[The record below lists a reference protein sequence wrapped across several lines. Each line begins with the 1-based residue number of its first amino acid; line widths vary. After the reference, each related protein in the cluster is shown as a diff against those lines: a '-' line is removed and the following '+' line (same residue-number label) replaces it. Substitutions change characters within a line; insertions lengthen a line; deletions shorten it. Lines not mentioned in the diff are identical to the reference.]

1 MEKNTKFSRTAIA
14 LMILC
19 VLMVVAFF
27 LPLSTGNGMFSFSGD
42 AAYNVIDVIGFIFD
56 SSVITTS
63 TMLAF
68 QIPFIMSCIGLVLV
82 LVAVVVLFVMTI
94 RRTNVSVRRVL
105 AVCILFTTLFMGFL
119 FNTSLTSVAKEVTA
133 QDEKTGVTK
142 VVKESNNFYN
152 VYPEFKIKME
162 VANGSANKWKQPILK
177 FKEVLSEVFPAEEI
191 PAVEA
196 KLDEL
201 YTYADQYGYGK
212 IDSSKEYKKA
222 NQKILT
228 ELQALIEV
236 EEQEM
241 MFETYFGSMTKSV
254 SAVSSTFGVGYLLAV
269 FFAVIICGLCYSERS
284 AEGYKNNGIPANC
297 MYVGIGLLIVVLAL
311 VYPMFKVETL
321 TTGLTGTSLLV
332 ALCALPKV
340 LNLTQMGGELG
351 INVAELN
358 QGMMVAGLLCLVLAL
373 ASIMVFV
380 VMAARKKCF
389 KLRRAFS
396 IAGCVLLILGG
407 AFAGAG
413 FGESGI
419 SMDIM
424 YFLVVGISIGAALI
438 PFTVYQDKERY
449 KVFSVINVILF
460 LLICAF
466 IIVPLWKVL
475 VDSLDAQAGYG
486 LRMWPKEFSLEGYRI
501 ILSTETMRKPFL
513 ISVLTTVCGTCL
525 GLLISTLGAY
535 VLIQFDM
542 PGRNFLAGLL
552 LFTMIFQAGI
562 IPVYL
567 VMTELHLTN
576 TLWIVILMPAI
587 NVYNL
592 VLMRNFFE
600 GIPKSLFESASI
612 DGCTPMGTFIK
623 IVLPLSKAALASIG
637 LMFAVSYWNDYTNYK
652 LYITNTSIHNF
663 QMKLRALFFSSDLP
677 EAGTGANTETLK
689 NASIMVAILP
699 FMIAYPFL
707 QKYFVKGVNVGAVK
721 E

>member
-1 MEKNTKFSRTAIA
+1 MEKKTKFSRTSIA
-14 LMILC
+14 CMVLC
-19 VLMVVAFF
+19 VLMAVSFF
-27 LPLSTGNGMFSFSGD
+27 LPLSTGNEMLSFRGD
-42 AAYNVIDVIGFIFD
+42 AAYNILDVIGFIFD
-56 SSVITTS
+56 SSLITTNS
-63 TMLAF
+63 LLAF
-68 QIPFIMSCIGLVLV
+68 KVPFLMACIGLVLS
-82 LVAVVVLFVMTI
+82 LAAVVVLLILTI
-94 RRTNVSVRRVL
+94 RRVHVTVRRVL
-105 AVCILFTTLFMGFL
+105 AVCILFASIFMGFL
-119 FNTSLTSVAKEVTA
+119 FNSSLTSVAKEITV
-133 QDEKTGVTK
+133 QDEKTGAVT
-142 VVKESNNFYN
+142 VVKEANNFYN
-152 VYPEFKIKME
+152 IYPEFKIKME
-162 VANGSANKWKQPILK
+162 VANGSVNKWKQPLMK
-177 FKEVLSEVFPAEEI
+177 FKEVLPELFSAEEI
-191 PAVEA
+191 PAMEA

-201 YTYADQYGYGK
+201 HAYADLYGYGK
-212 IDSSKEYKKA
+212 IDSVKEYKKA
-222 NQKILT
+222 NAKILT
-228 ELQALIEV
+228 ELQAFFET
-236 EEQEM
+236 EEQEA

-254 SAVSSTFGVGYLLAV
+254 SAISSTFGVGYLLAIL
-269 FFAVIICGLCYSERS
+269 FAVVICGLCYSERN
-284 AEGYKNNGIPANC
+284 ALGYKNNGIPANC
-297 MYVGIGLLIVVLAL
+297 MFVGIGLLFVVLAL
-311 VYPMFKVETL
+311 VYPMFRVETI

-332 ALCALPKV
+332 SVFALPQV
-340 LNLTQMGGELG
+340 LSLGGMNDVLG
-351 INVAELN
+351 INGALVN
-358 QGMMVAGLLCLVLAL
+358 QTFVTLGMVCLLLAL
-373 ASIMVFV
+373 CSMMVFV

-389 KLRRAFS
+389 KLRRVFS
-396 IAGCVLLILGG
+396 VAGAVLFILGG

-413 FGESGI
+413 FGESGVT
-419 SMDIM
+419 MDIM
-424 YFLVVGISIGAALI
+424 YFLLVGISIGAALV
-438 PFTVYQDKERY
+438 PFTVYLDKERY
-449 KVFSVINVILF
+449 KVFSIINIIIF
-460 LLICAF
+460 LLVCAF

-513 ISVLTTVCGTCL
+513 ISVLTTVCGTFL
-525 GLLISTLGAY
+525 GLLLSTLGAY

-552 LFTMIFQAGI
+552 LFTMIFQAGM

-567 VMTELHLTN
+567 VMTELHLIN

-600 GIPKSLFESASI
+600 GIPKSLFESAAI
-612 DGCTPMGTFIK
+612 DGCTPMGTFVK

-637 LMFAVSYWNDYTNYK
+637 LMFAVAYWNDYTNYK

>member
-1 MEKNTKFSRTAIA
+1 MEKKIKFSRTAIA
-14 LMILC
+14 CMVLC
-19 VLMVVAFF
+19 VLMVLAFF
-27 LPLSTGNGMFSFSGD
+27 LPISTGNGMFSFNGD
-42 AAYNVIDVIGFIFD
+42 AAYNLIDVIGFIFD
-56 SSVITTS
+56 SSVITGGS
-63 TMLAF
+63 LLAF
-68 QIPFIMSCIGLVLV
+68 RLPFLMSCIGLL
-82 LVAVVVLFVMTI
+82 LVALAVVGLLILTVC
-94 RRTNVSVRRVL
+94 RASAGVRRVL
-105 AVCILFTTLFMGFL
+105 SVCILFTTLFMGFL
-119 FNTSLTSVAKEVTA
+119 FNSSLTSVAKQVTV
-133 QDEKTGVTK
+133 QDAKTGATT
-142 VVKESNNFYN
+142 VVKEANNFYQ
-152 VYPEFKIKME
+152 VYPEFEIKME
-162 VANGSANKWKQPILK
+162 VANGSANKWKQPLMK
-177 FKEVLSEVFPAEEI
+177 FKEVLPEVFSAEEI

-201 YTYADQYGYGK
+201 YAYADQYGYGK

-222 NQKILT
+222 NRKILA
-228 ELQALIEV
+228 ELQSLFEV
-236 EEQEM
+236 EEQEE
-241 MFETYFGSMTKSV
+241 MFETYFGSLTKSV
-254 SAVSSTFGVGYLLAV
+254 SAISSTFGVGYLLAV
-269 FFAVIICGLCYSERS
+269 VLSVVLAGVCYSERS
-284 AEGYKNNGIPANC
+284 PEGYKNNGIPANC
-297 MYVGIGLLIVVLAL
+297 MFAGVGLLLFVLAL
-311 VYPMFKVETL
+311 IYPMFHVETL
-321 TTGLTGTSLLV
+321 TTGLTGTSLLI
-332 ALCALPKV
+332 ALLALPKV
-340 LNLTQMGGELG
+340 LNLGSMGEELG
-351 INVAELN
+351 VQVAELN
-358 QGMMVAGLLCLVLAL
+358 QTLMMAGLVLLVVSLI
-373 ASIMVFV
+373 SVMVFV
-380 VMAARKKCF
+380 VLAAKKKCF
-389 KLRRAFS
+389 KLRRIFS
-396 IAGCVLLILGG
+396 IAGAVLFILGG
-407 AFAGAG
+407 ALAGAG

-419 SMDIM
+419 GVDMM
-424 YFLVVGISIGAALI
+424 YFLLVGVAIGMALI
-438 PFTVYQDKERY
+438 PFTVYSDKERY
-449 KVFSVINVILF
+449 KVFSIINIIIF

-513 ISVLTTVCGTCL
+513 ISVLTTVCGTFL

-552 LFTMIFQAGI
+552 LFTMIFQAGM

-600 GIPKSLFESASI
+600 GIPKSLFESAAI

-637 LMFAVSYWNDYTNYK
+637 LMFAVAYWNDYTNYK
-652 LYITNTSIHNF
+652 LYITNTGIHNF

-677 EAGTGANTETLK
+677 EAGNGANTETLK

>member
-1 MEKNTKFSRTAIA
+1 MEKKTKYSRTSIA
-14 LMILC
+14 CMVLC
-19 VLMVVAFF
+19 VLMAVSFF
-27 LPLSTGNGMFSFSGD
+27 LPLSTGNEMLSFRGD
-42 AAYNVIDVIGFIFD
+42 AAYNILDVIGFIFD
-56 SSVITTS
+56 SSLITTN
-63 TMLAF
+63 TLLAF
-68 QIPFIMSCIGLVLV
+68 KVPFLMACIGLVLS
-82 LVAVVVLFVMTI
+82 LAAVVVLLILTI
-94 RRTNVSVRRVL
+94 RRVHVTVRRVL
-105 AVCILFTTLFMGFL
+105 AVCILFTTIFMGFL
-119 FNTSLTSVAKEVTA
+119 FNSSLTSVAKEITV
-133 QDEKTGVTK
+133 QDEKTGAVT
-142 VVKESNNFYN
+142 VVKEANNFYN
-152 VYPEFKIKME
+152 IYPEFKIKME
-162 VANGSANKWKQPILK
+162 VANGSVNKWKQPLMK
-177 FKEVLSEVFPAEEI
+177 FKEVLPELFSAEEI
-191 PAVEA
+191 PAMEA

-201 YTYADQYGYGK
+201 HAYADLYGYGK
-212 IDSSKEYKKA
+212 IDSVKEYKKA
-222 NQKILT
+222 NAKILT
-228 ELQALIEV
+228 ELQAFFET
-236 EEQEM
+236 EEQEA

-254 SAVSSTFGVGYLLAV
+254 SAISSTFGVGYLLAIL
-269 FFAVIICGLCYSERS
+269 FAVVICGLCYSERN
-284 AEGYKNNGIPANC
+284 ALGYKNNGIPANC
-297 MYVGIGLLIVVLAL
+297 MFVGIGLLFVVLAL
-311 VYPMFKVETL
+311 VYPMFRVETI

-332 ALCALPKV
+332 SVFALPQV
-340 LNLTQMGGELG
+340 LSLGGMNDVLG
-351 INVAELN
+351 INGALVN
-358 QGMMVAGLLCLVLAL
+358 QTFVTLGMVCLLLAL
-373 ASIMVFV
+373 CSMMVFV

-396 IAGCVLLILGG
+396 VAGAVLFILGG

-413 FGESGI
+413 FGESGVT
-419 SMDIM
+419 MDIM
-424 YFLVVGISIGAALI
+424 YFLLVGISIGAALV
-438 PFTVYQDKERY
+438 PFTVYLDKERY
-449 KVFSVINVILF
+449 KVFSIINIIIF
-460 LLICAF
+460 LLVCAF

-513 ISVLTTVCGTCL
+513 ISVLTTVCGTFL
-525 GLLISTLGAY
+525 GLLLSTLGAY

-552 LFTMIFQAGI
+552 LFTMIFQAGM

-567 VMTELHLTN
+567 VMTELHLIN

-600 GIPKSLFESASI
+600 GIPKSLFESAAI

-637 LMFAVSYWNDYTNYK
+637 LMFAVAYWNDYTNYK

>member
-1 MEKNTKFSRTAIA
+1 MEKKIKFSRAAIA
-14 LMILC
+14 CIILC
-19 VLMVVAFF
+19 VLMLVSYF
-27 LPLSTGNGMFSFSGD
+27 LPLSTGNEMFSLGGN
-42 AAYNVIDVIGFIFD
+42 ATYNILNVFGFVLD
-56 SSVITTS
+56 SSAITTN
-63 TMLAF
+63 TLPAF
-68 QIPFIMSCIGLVLV
+68 KIPFLMSCAGLVLSMA
-82 LVAVVVLFVMTI
+82 AVVVLLVLTI
-94 RRTNVSVRRVL
+94 RRVNVTVRRVL

-119 FNTSLTSVAKEVTA
+119 FNSSLTSVAKELAV
-133 QDEKTGVTK
+133 QDEKTGAVT
-142 VVKESNNFYN
+142 VVKEANNFYN
-152 VYPEFKIKME
+152 IYPEFKIKME
-162 VANGSANKWKQPILK
+162 VANGSANKWKQPLMK
-177 FKEVLSEVFPAEEI
+177 FKEVLPELFAAEEV
-191 PAVEA
+191 PAIEA

-212 IDSSKEYKKA
+212 IDSTKEYKKA
-222 NQKILT
+222 NAKILK
-228 ELQALIEV
+228 ELQALFEI
-236 EEQEM
+236 EEQEEM
-241 MFETYFGSMTKSV
+241 METYFGSMTKSV
-254 SAVSSTFGVGYLLAV
+254 SAISSTFGMGYLMVVL
-269 FFAVIICGLCYSERS
+269 FAIVICGLCYSERS
-284 AEGYKNNGIPANC
+284 VMGYKNNGIPANC
-297 MYVGIGLLIVVLAL
+297 MFVGLGVLFVGLAL
-311 VYPMFKVETL
+311 LYPMFKVETL
-321 TTGLTGTSLLV
+321 TTGLTGSSLLV
-332 ALCALPKV
+332 ALFALPRV
-340 LNLTQMGGELG
+340 LSLGSMGGVLG
-351 INVAELN
+351 IHTAEIN
-358 QGMMVAGLLCLVLAL
+358 QDMVTIGLICLMLALGSMMVF
-373 ASIMVFV
+373 I
-380 VMAARKKCF
+380 VMAAKKKCF

-396 IAGCVLLILGG
+396 IAGAAFFVLGG

-419 SMDIM
+419 SMDMM
-424 YFLVVGISIGAALI
+424 YFLLVGIAIGTALV
-438 PFTVYQDKERY
+438 PFTVYQDKERF
-449 KVFSVINVILF
+449 KVFSIINIILF

-513 ISVLTTVCGTCL
+513 ISVLTTVCGTFL
-525 GLLISTLGAY
+525 GLLLSTLGAY

-552 LFTMIFQAGI
+552 LFTMIFQAGM

-567 VMTELHLTN
+567 VMTELHLVN

-637 LMFAVSYWNDYTNYK
+637 LMFAVAYWNDYTNYK
-652 LYITNTSIHNF
+652 LYITNTGIHNF